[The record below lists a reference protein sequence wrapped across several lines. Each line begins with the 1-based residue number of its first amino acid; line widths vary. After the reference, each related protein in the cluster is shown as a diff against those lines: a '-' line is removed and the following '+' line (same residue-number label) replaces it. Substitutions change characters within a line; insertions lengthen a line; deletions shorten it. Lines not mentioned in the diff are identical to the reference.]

1 MCAVSGICAGE
12 ELGEVG
18 QAEVQVDVVS
28 GSGITLQCR
37 STINFI
43 KIGLRRL
50 EDTWHADSSFGNLGC
65 VFETLLSRF
74 DPALSEK
81 TSTLYWI
88 RSNRRNH
95 DTAAIGETAF
105 DQDYR

>member
-1 MCAVSGICAGE
+1 MTTLSSLIE
-12 ELGEVG
+12 HFFQLDEDFIQLDDHFIQFDEDFIH
-18 QAEVQVDVVS
+18 QDEDFTQHDKDTEIQVAF
-28 GSGITLQCR
+28 LQ
-37 STINFI
+37 I
-43 KIGLRRL
+43 
-50 EDTWHADSSFGNLGC
+50 
-65 VFETLLSRF
+65 LLSRF

-81 TSTLYWI
+81 RSTLYWI

>member
-1 MCAVSGICAGE
+1 MLFREVESPSSAGE
-12 ELGEVG
+12 DTSLRFDTGRIQDKFLG
-18 QAEVQVDVVS
+18 
-28 GSGITLQCR
+28 L
-37 STINFI
+37 F
-43 KIGLRRL
+43 LYL
-50 EDTWHADSSFGNLGC
+50 F
-65 VFETLLSRF
+65 FLSRF

-81 TSTLYWI
+81 RSTLYWI